1 MAKGIESLKR
11 QIEIHKEKLKKAVEE
26 GQEELASYYVKD
38 LARLEKE
45 EKKKEEKLRR
55 EQLIF

>member
-38 LARLEKE
+38 IARLEKE